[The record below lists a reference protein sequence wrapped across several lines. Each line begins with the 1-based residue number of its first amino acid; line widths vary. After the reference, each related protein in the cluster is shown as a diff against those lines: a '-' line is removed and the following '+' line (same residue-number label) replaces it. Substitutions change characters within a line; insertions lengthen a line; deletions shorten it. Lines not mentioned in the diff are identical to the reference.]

1 MGIPWKGELGQEPQG
16 LFINY
21 ILQPVAMCAMPGFI
35 GLWALQAPE
44 EEGGAQVPHT
54 VRGDEHSQ
62 QTV

>member
-1 MGIPWKGELGQEPQG
+1 
-16 LFINY
+16 
-21 ILQPVAMCAMPGFI
+21 MCAMPGFI